1 MDGKSRRRIGIG
13 FLGWSTFWGYYL
25 WMIAGCVDMVEQ
37 RRLDRKRMLAK
48 ADAKNDSKKETRSR
62 DGED

>member
-1 MDGKSRRRIGIG
+1 
-13 FLGWSTFWGYYL
+13 
-25 WMIAGCVDMVEQ
+25 MIAGCVDMVEQ
-37 RRLDRKRMLAK
+37 RRLDRKRMLGK